1 MCIHCLLFHSN
12 LCWYVKYSLMLSVTG
27 FGVGL
32 LCVPFFF
39 ILKVPVVVDV
49 TIFLSSFSY
58 LFLKRTTIVQCM
70 ITSITQN
77 LWILENWFNKIY
89 FTILI
94 KNLKIRVNLKINYS
108 NDISTWW
115 YHNFIKISMRLWS
128 YIYTYI

>member
-1 MCIHCLLFHSN
+1 MCIHCLIFHSN

-27 FGVGL
+27 FGVGF
-32 LCVPFFF
+32 LCVPFF

-77 LWILENWFNKIY
+77 L
-89 FTILI
+89 
-94 KNLKIRVNLKINYS
+94 
-108 NDISTWW
+108 
-115 YHNFIKISMRLWS
+115 
-128 YIYTYI
+128 

>member
-1 MCIHCLLFHSN
+1 MCIHCVLFHSN

-32 LCVPFFF
+32 LCVPFF

-77 LWILENWFNKIY
+77 I
-89 FTILI
+89 
-94 KNLKIRVNLKINYS
+94 
-108 NDISTWW
+108 
-115 YHNFIKISMRLWS
+115 
-128 YIYTYI
+128 

>member
-32 LCVPFFF
+32 LCVPFF

-70 ITSITQN
+70 IKSITQN
-77 LWILENWFNKIY
+77 L
-89 FTILI
+89 
-94 KNLKIRVNLKINYS
+94 
-108 NDISTWW
+108 
-115 YHNFIKISMRLWS
+115 
-128 YIYTYI
+128 

>member
-32 LCVPFFF
+32 LCVPFF

-58 LFLKRTTIVQCM
+58 FFKEDHDSSMYDYKHNSKSL
-70 ITSITQN
+70 N
-77 LWILENWFNKIY
+77 LGK
-89 FTILI
+89 LI
-94 KNLKIRVNLKINYS
+94 Q
-108 NDISTWW
+108 
-115 YHNFIKISMRLWS
+115 
-128 YIYTYI
+128 